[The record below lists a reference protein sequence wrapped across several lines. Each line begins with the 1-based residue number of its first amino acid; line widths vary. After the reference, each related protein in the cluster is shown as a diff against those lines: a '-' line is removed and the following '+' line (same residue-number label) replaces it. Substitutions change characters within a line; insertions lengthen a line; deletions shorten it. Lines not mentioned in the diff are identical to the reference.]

1 MKFTPPPQKKT
12 PKKPSCISYDTLER
26 TASRSITYI

>member
-1 MKFTPPPQKKT
+1 MKFTPPPPKQKN
-12 PKKPSCISYDTLER
+12 PSCISYDTLER